1 MQCRNYRA
9 GLIAVLALL
18 AGSVEAQKVIEAAS
32 QTSAAFLNAEITSGI
47 VTLKAHD
54 VTVKQL
60 VEQIAHQG
68 GIRLLLYKPL
78 DERVTL
84 EFRQLP
90 MQQALDRILR
100 GQNYA
105 LQCVQPLCSAVDPG
119 EKVQGTLWVFS
130 DETHRNEAVS
140 DDTDVRL
147 AAVSDPADTGS
158 DQPAVILATALG
170 DRDASVRE
178 EAVDVLSEINGEVAI
193 PFLEQALIDPDSDV
207 REAAIAALTDIGG
220 DQAARALATALNDEN
235 AALREDAVDALGD
248 IGGKTATGLLQQALT
263 DQENTIREAAADY
276 LAELLN
282 QR

>member
-1 MQCRNYRA
+1 MQCRNYQA
-9 GLIAVLALL
+9 YLIAVLSLL
-18 AGSVEAQKVIEAAS
+18 AGPVEAQKVIETTVR
-32 QTSAAFLNAEITSGI
+32 TSAAYLNAEITSGL
-47 VTLKAHD
+47 VTLIAHD

-60 VEQIAHQG
+60 VEEIAHQG
-68 GIRLLLYKPL
+68 GIRLMLYKPL

-90 MQQALDRILR
+90 LQQAVGRILR

-105 LQCVQPLCSAVDPG
+105 LQCVQPLCSAVDPD
-119 EKVQGTLWVFS
+119 ERVQGTLWVFS
-130 DETHRNEAVS
+130 T
-140 DDTDVRL
+140 DDTYVRL

-158 DQPAVILATALG
+158 EQPAVILATALG